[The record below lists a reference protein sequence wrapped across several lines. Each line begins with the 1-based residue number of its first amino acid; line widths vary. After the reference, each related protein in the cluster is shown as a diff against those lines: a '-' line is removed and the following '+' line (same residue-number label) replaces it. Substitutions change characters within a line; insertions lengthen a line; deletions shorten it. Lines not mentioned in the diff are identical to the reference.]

1 MVCFILVAQT
11 LQDFDGIFSGRLAD
25 LYRLETTLECS
36 VLLDVLAV
44 LIERGRADDLY
55 LAAAQSRLEDV
66 GSVCR
71 ALSRACAHQHVH
83 LIDEQDGVLL
93 GGQFFDDLLD
103 ALLELAAVLGAR
115 DHAGQI
121 ERDDALALQRLR
133 YIAGNNFLSQ
143 TLDDGSL
150 ADARITDQ
158 RRVVF
163 GAAGQNLDDALDFPR
178 AADDRIELAL
188 LGGGGQVAAELGECI
203 LAVSAACGGAGLA
216 GDAVLCAAERLV
228 QLANKDLRGDFQICQ
243 CGQRDVLAFAQDAEQ
258 QMLGADIAGAH
269 FVRGLYGQLDDAL
282 GARSHALRG
291 GSVGRAAAGQLFD
304 LLNKC
309 LVGHACGSERLGRR
323 AAAFT
328 QQAEQQMLRADV
340 AVAERCGRFL
350 CKSQCLTGTLGKTI
364 LIEHKLTLL
373 SE

>member
-1 MVCFILVAQT
+1 M
-11 LQDFDGIFSGRLAD
+11 
-25 LYRLETTLECS
+25 
-36 VLLDVLAV
+36 
-44 LIERGRADDLY
+44 
-55 LAAAQSRLEDV
+55 
-66 GSVCR
+66 
-71 ALSRACAHQHVH
+71 H

-93 GGQFFDDLLD
+93 GGQLFDDLLD
-103 ALLELAAVLGAR
+103 ALLELAAVLGAC

-121 ERDDALALQRLR
+121 ERDDTLALQRLR
-133 YIAGNNFLSQ
+133 DIAGNDLLSK
-143 TLDDGSL
+143 TFDNGGL

-158 RRVVF
+158 CRVVL
-163 GAAGQNLDDALDFPR
+163 GAAGQDLDDALDFFR
-178 AADDRIELAL
+178 AADDRIELAF
-188 LGGGGQVAAELGECI
+188 LGCGGQVAAELGERI
-203 LAVSAACGGAGLA
+203 LAVSAACGGAGL
-216 GDAVLCAAERLV
+216 GGNAVLCAAERLV

-258 QMLGADIAGAH
+258 QVLGADIAGAH
-269 FVRGLYGQLDDAL
+269 FVRGLYRQLDDAL
-282 GARSHALRG
+282 GARRHALRG

-309 LVGHACGSERLGRR
+309 LVGHACGNERLGRR